1 MYNANDKSGNDT
13 FDRQTEKFCR
23 PRVIIQEYTTKK
35 PITMIGEEA
44 GVCWNSDVSDDKKN
58 FKRGVACLE
67 SGHGRTFE
75 FPDVYMILD
84 GYSAKVIREWYT
96 HVGGL
101 PTRLQ
106 ESTRYVD
113 YVKAFDYVYPKSI
126 RKNTDTN
133 DIYVKVMEYINQA
146 VAKLENSGVPREDAS
161 LLLPLGMRTKIVCKH
176 NLRNL
181 IDMSHQRLC
190 TRAYHEYRNLFK
202 DLCNA
207 LSEYSPEWDMIVK
220 TYFVPKCNYLG
231 YCPEKDSCNRNDFS
245 NQQG

>member
-1 MYNANDKSGNDT
+1 MYNANDKSDSDT
-13 FDRQTEKFCR
+13 FDKQTEKSCR

-35 PITMIGEEA
+35 PITMIGKEA

-58 FKRGVACLE
+58 FKRGVVCLE
-67 SGHGRTFE
+67 SGHGRAFE

-113 YVKAFDYVYPKSI
+113 YVKAFDYVCPKSI

-146 VAKLENSGVPREDAS
+146 VAKLEKSGVPREDAS

-231 YCPEKDSCNRNDFS
+231 YCPEKDPCNRNDFS